1 LGAELQELCT
11 QPWAREGG
19 VGAVRILQER
29 LPTAGPALRC
39 AIVHSL
45 GILAHERSNLAL
57 MRAYDD
63 ADAAGRTARCPSI
76 GLSMRPD
83 GDLSDRIDLLQ
94 PEESFALKIVL
105 SMAQMRATS
114 PEIRRH
120 VEPWLRARIDDETRE
135 ADFRESARA
144 LLDGIE
150 QGRDDRQAK
159 SVDEALGIAPPD

>member
-1 LGAELQELCT
+1 
-11 QPWAREGG
+11 
-19 VGAVRILQER
+19 
-29 LPTAGPALRC
+29 
-39 AIVHSL
+39 
-45 GILAHERSNLAL
+45 